1 MNMSHCKWLQWM
13 HVFFLKMTVHYML
26 VSHAL
31 QQFCNLH
38 KPKKVQLT
46 TALLSGGWVPK
57 IPRSFHYWQPAPRW
71 RSLPWLGNP
80 GDPAM
85 SPHVAGKKAGT
96 RHTENISGKG
106 GRKDGE
112 ENWVPMFMIHPR
124 WMKHTKSWWTH
135 KKGWTLNALDN
146 AKMHTGPT
154 ARRILVFAISHTPLA
169 SKVTQALLAV
179 NSVKLHLTALN

>member
-85 SPHVAGKKAGT
+85 SL

-135 KKGWTLNALDN
+135 KKGWTLDALDN

-179 NSVKLHLTALN
+179 NQGSTLTFDLTCHCGK